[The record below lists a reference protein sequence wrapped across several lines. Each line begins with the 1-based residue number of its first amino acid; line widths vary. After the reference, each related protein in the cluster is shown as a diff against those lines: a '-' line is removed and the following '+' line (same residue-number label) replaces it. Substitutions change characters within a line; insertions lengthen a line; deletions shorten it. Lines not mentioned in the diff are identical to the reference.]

1 MGLRIREKIIKG
13 RTMYYRIAN
22 KVKFGKDTYVFGPVE
37 FNGAN
42 ISFGDNTS
50 IRAWSCFKSY
60 GGTIKIGDNCSI
72 NSFCHFSGNGGI
84 TIGNDVLIAT
94 QCVLISAN
102 HNIENPDM
110 LIREQGE
117 TQRPIIIEDNCW
129 LGAGVK
135 VLAGVTIHKGCVVG
149 AGAVVTHDLPAYSV
163 AIGVPA
169 IVIRLRR
176 QNE

>member
-1 MGLRIREKIIKG
+1 MGLRIREKIIKC
-13 RTMYYRIAN
+13 RTLYYRIIK
-22 KVKFGKDTYVFGPVE
+22 KVYFGHGTSVFGQVE

-42 ISFGDNTS
+42 ISFGDNNS

-60 GGTIKIGDNCSI
+60 GGYIKIGNNCSI

-102 HNIENPDM
+102 HNFDDSEK
-110 LIREQGE
+110 LIRMQGE
-117 TQRPIIIEDNCW
+117 TQKPIDIEDNCW

-135 VLAGVTIHKGCVVG
+135 VLAGVTIHKGSVVG

-163 AIGVPA
+163 SVGVPA
-169 IVIRLRR
+169 RVINMRR
-176 QNE
+176 